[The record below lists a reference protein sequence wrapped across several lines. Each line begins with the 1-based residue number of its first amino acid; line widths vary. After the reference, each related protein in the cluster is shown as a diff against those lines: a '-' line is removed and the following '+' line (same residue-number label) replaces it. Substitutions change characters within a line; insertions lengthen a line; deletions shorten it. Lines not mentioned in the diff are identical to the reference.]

1 MVGIYKYEN
10 KLTHSVYVGQSINI
24 TKRKWEHENCSS
36 PTSLIDQRLQEY
48 GTEAFSFEVIEECE
62 PDALDE
68 REIYW
73 IKFYDSYNNGY
84 NQTLG
89 GQSQFGENN
98 LLAKLKEKQVK
109 EIIGLLEKTNE
120 SYEQIGNKYN
130 VHRNTIDLINRC
142 KTWTYLHNYKNNIR
156 QEARANRGELT
167 SAFAGEHNST
177 SILTEEKAK
186 EIIELLK
193 TDKRSIAQLSRDLNI
208 SINILYDINRYRT
221 WKYLHDFNKNIRNEY
236 KQRGVV

>member
-1 MVGIYKYEN
+1 MDILLEKYVTRLVE
-10 KLTHSVYVGQSINI
+10 SI
-24 TKRKWEHENCSS
+24 TKRKWEHENCPS

-62 PDALDE
+62 PDVLDE

-73 IKFYDSYNNGY
+73 IKFYNSYNNGY

-98 LLAKLKEKQVK
+98 LLAKLNEKQVK
-109 EIIGLLEKTNE
+109 EIIECH
-120 SYEQIGNKYN
+120 SPY
-130 VHRNTIDLINRC
+130 
-142 KTWTYLHNYKNNIR
+142 
-156 QEARANRGELT
+156 
-167 SAFAGEHNST
+167 SAFAGEHNPT
-177 SILTEEKAK
+177 SVLTEEKAK

-208 SINILYDINRYRT
+208 SINILYDINRCRT
-221 WKYLHDFNKNIRNEY
+221 WKYLHNFNKNIRNEY
-236 KQRGVV
+236 KQGGWFN